1 MTDFLSYY
9 EQLKT
14 LMGELGTDIP
24 DTMNGFKSLH
34 QGSLLEGS
42 LDTKQKELIALGI
55 AISVR
60 CNGCIAF
67 HVPAALSAG
76 ATQQEIA
83 ETIGVAILM
92 GGGPSMIYGLEAL
105 EAVKQ
110 FSATSQVA

>member
-1 MTDFLSYY
+1 MTDFPSYY

-14 LMGELGTDIP
+14 LMGELGGDIP

-34 QGSLLEGS
+34 QSSLATGSLG
-42 LDTKQKELIALGI
+42 TKQKELIALGI

-67 HVPAALSAG
+67 HVSDALKAG
-76 ATQQEIA
+76 ATRPEIT

-92 GGGPSMIYGLEAL
+92 GGGPALMYGLEAL
-105 EAVKQ
+105 EALKQ
-110 FSATSQVA
+110 FTAEN

>member
-1 MTDFLSYY
+1 MTDFPSYY

-14 LMGELGTDIP
+14 LMGELGADIP

-34 QGSLLEGS
+34 QGSLATGS

-67 HVPAALSAG
+67 HVSAALSAG
-76 ATQQEIA
+76 ANRQEIT

-110 FSATSQVA
+110 FSAPTEVA

>member
-1 MTDFLSYY
+1 MTDFPSYY

-14 LMGELGTDIP
+14 LMGELGNDIP
-24 DTMNGFKSLH
+24 ATMNGFKGLH
-34 QGSLLEGS
+34 QGSLQEGS

-67 HVPAALSAG
+67 HVSAALSAG
-76 ATQQEIA
+76 ASHSEIT

-92 GGGPSMIYGLEAL
+92 GGGPAMIYGLEAL
-105 EAVKQ
+105 EALKQ
-110 FSATSQVA
+110 FEAKL

>member
-1 MTDFLSYY
+1 MTDFPSYY

-14 LMGELGTDIP
+14 LMGELGADIP

-67 HVPAALSAG
+67 HVSAALDAG
-76 ATQQEIA
+76 ATRQEIT
-83 ETIGVAILM
+83 ETIGVSILM

-110 FSATSQVA
+110 FSATSEVA